1 MHKGFKGQPNY
12 QNSGEYAH
20 LQNKRTRI
28 HVFDCS
34 VSQQVTNFILKM
46 GLLEEAKSGPL
57 WPMEEHDPLR

>member
-34 VSQQVTNFILKM
+34 VSQQATNFIVKM
-46 GLLEEAKSGPL
+46 
-57 WPMEEHDPLR
+57 